1 MELEEHHHTGA
12 YTFSMLSYLLLRMIS
27 RHRPMSN
34 IHILP
39 LSADM
44 ILEVIEATRVAG
56 LDGSAR
62 NEEPLVIDPVN
73 GLGSQ
78 VLMAGNFE

>member
-1 MELEEHHHTGA
+1 MTA
-12 YTFSMLSYLLLRMIS
+12 FW
-27 RHRPMSN
+27 
-34 IHILP
+34 
-39 LSADM
+39 
-44 ILEVIEATRVAG
+44 EVIDLRRVAS

-78 VLMAGNFE
+78 LLMFRDFEGAGIYAVWGVRNGPIRPVATLASKHICDS